1 MLVNQIALGDTN
13 VKTTNNF
20 KGSNVTFK
28 VQGASLDKNQLVF
41 GVGAK
46 AKFGKQAKLVASYDD
61 QNKKMALGFGVNF

>member
-1 MLVNQIALGDTN
+1 MLKSSIT
-13 VKTTNNF
+13 F
-20 KGSNVTFK
+20 KGSNATFK
-28 VQGASLDKNQLVF
+28 VQGARLDKNQLVF